1 MPLKD
6 TILALATPHG
16 ESAIALIRI
25 SGFQTKEIT
34 ETIFKR
40 TQTVPRHAYLGVY
53 RNLKGKEIDKVV
65 YTFYAKNASYT
76 GDELLEISCH
86 GNPLIAQKIIED
98 LIKRGCRVAE
108 PGEFTRV
115 AFINR
120 RIDLSQAEAVMDLIR
135 ARSDKALETAK
146 KQLNGSVR
154 NKVNALSDSLLQV
167 IAYFEAYI
175 DFPEEDLPPEDFES
189 PLRKL
194 ITLKEDMEGLITTSQ
209 YSTLLREGVKTV
221 IIGLPNVGKSSLLN
235 ALIGEERVI
244 VSDKPGT
251 TRDYIEERIILDS
264 YFLRVIDTAGL
275 RKTESTLENLSMDKT
290 REQLASADL
299 KLLVLDSTNP
309 APIFP
314 QDINRQLENG
324 QTLVI
329 ENKIDLPDSQLHE
342 GYLPTSSHCRISALT
357 GKGIA
362 EVKKAMV
369 KILASDIALP
379 TPDAIIVNARH
390 ANAFEKAKSY
400 IYEAIVKIQNKSYNE
415 LISNELKNSVDAL
428 STITGEIDND
438 AMLDKLF
445 NSFCIGK

>member
-146 KQLNGSVR
+146 KQLNGFS
-154 NKVNALSDSLLQV
+154 
-167 IAYFEAYI
+167 I
-175 DFPEEDLPPEDFES
+175 
-189 PLRKL
+189 
-194 ITLKEDMEGLITTSQ
+194 
-209 YSTLLREGVKTV
+209 
-221 IIGLPNVGKSSLLN
+221 
-235 ALIGEERVI
+235 
-244 VSDKPGT
+244 
-251 TRDYIEERIILDS
+251 
-264 YFLRVIDTAGL
+264 
-275 RKTESTLENLSMDKT
+275 
-290 REQLASADL
+290 
-299 KLLVLDSTNP
+299 
-309 APIFP
+309 PIFCESLIQP
-314 QDINRQLENG
+314 AFARQN
-324 QTLVI
+324 
-329 ENKIDLPDSQLHE
+329 PH
-342 GYLPTSSHCRISALT
+342 
-357 GKGIA
+357 
-362 EVKKAMV
+362 
-369 KILASDIALP
+369 
-379 TPDAIIVNARH
+379 
-390 ANAFEKAKSY
+390 
-400 IYEAIVKIQNKSYNE
+400 
-415 LISNELKNSVDAL
+415 
-428 STITGEIDND
+428 
-438 AMLDKLF
+438 
-445 NSFCIGK
+445 